1 MNKYLYAYLFL
12 ALLLLYFFIS
22 RYLFINFKEGY
33 RNSHVYIGESPISR
47 NSLLFLD
54 NNDTFGW
61 HSIYET
67 GKIKYP
73 EDIFINSENSV
84 YGLPLNNA
92 YGSSYKN
99 YYNYL

>member
-1 MNKYLYAYLFL
+1 MIKNLYTYLFL
-12 ALLLLYFFIS
+12 ALLLLYFLHN
-22 RYLFINFKEGY
+22 RYQLINFKEGY
-33 RNSHVYIGESPISR
+33 RNSQVYIGESPISR

-54 NNDTFGW
+54 NNNTFGW

-67 GKIKYP
+67 GKVKNP
-73 EDIFINSENSV
+73 EDIVINSGDSV
-84 YGLPLNNA
+84 FGLPLNNA